1 LTEFGDGETTNH
13 DETVRIWNLNV
24 DVERYIYGTV
34 SLLAVLAVYEGWGT
48 DQGTAGFLI
57 VSVGTTFALFLA
69 HLYGAA
75 TNEYFQM
82 RRHLNMGE
90 WAQLVAR
97 EVQYFLVL
105 VPLTITFFIVRLTG
119 GTVSEALRATSIV
132 GISLVAALVTYAAW
146 VVGVRGWRLVAA
158 GVGGLIVGAVIL
170 AIELA
175 VAH

>member
-1 LTEFGDGETTNH
+1 VTEFDDGDASSH
-13 DETVRIWNLNV
+13 DETVRIWHLNV

-34 SLLAVLAVYEGWGT
+34 SVLAVLAVYEGWGT
-48 DQGTAGFLI
+48 DQGTAGFLV
-57 VSVGTTFALFLA
+57 VSIGTTFALFLA

-90 WAQLVAR
+90 WAQLIAR
-97 EVQYFLVL
+97 EAQYFLVL
-105 VPLTITFFIVRLTG
+105 VPLTITFFIVRVTG
-119 GTVSEALRATSIV
+119 GTVSEALRAASIV
-132 GISLVAALVTYAAW
+132 GIGLVAALVAYAAW
-146 VVGVRGWRLVAA
+146 IAGIRGWRLVAA

-170 AIELA
+170 GIELA

>member
-1 LTEFGDGETTNH
+1 MTTDH
-13 DETVRIWNLNV
+13 DDSDETVRIWHLHI

-48 DQGTAGFLI
+48 NPGAAGFLV

-75 TNEYFQM
+75 TSEYFHM
-82 RRHLNMGE
+82 RRHLTGGE
-90 WAQLVAR
+90 WLGLIGR
-97 EVQYFLVL
+97 EAQYFVVL
-105 VPLTITFFIVRLTG
+105 VPIALAFFIARFTG
-119 GTVSEALRATSIV
+119 SSVQEALRAATFV
-132 GISLVAALVTYAAW
+132 GVALVAALVAYAAW
-146 VVGVRGWRLVAA
+146 VAGVRGWRLVAA
-158 GVGGLIVGAVIL
+158 AVGGLILGGVIL